1 MSAREFQII
10 EPVPILTSTLPEFI
24 IQRRVLTPLQCE
36 RLAGGNLLRGR
47 YYRSN
52 SRSLTKRVD
61 IAYVYPKQ
69 ARWLF
74 AKNWRRRRQKK
85 CLGLGAVRDH

>member
-1 MSAREFQII
+1 MSAQETQLN
-10 EPVPILTSTLPEFI
+10 EPVPILAPTLPEFI
-24 IQRRVLTPLQCE
+24 VQRRVLTPRQCE
-36 RLAGGNLLRGR
+36 TLAEGTLLRGR

-74 AKNWRRRRQKK
+74 AKMGSLAARRNI
-85 CLGLGAVRDH
+85 